1 MRCEIKVVLFSLL
14 KEKKEIS
21 DCLNVDENNPW
32 IEKLKTFFWWGVRG
46 GMGQGVAG
54 KNNPQHKGPQKV
66 GGYEIQSTGAKR
78 KEWIQREIN

>member
-14 KEKKEIS
+14 KEKREIS

-46 GMGQGVAG
+46 GMGQGAAG
-54 KNNPQHKGPQKV
+54 KNNPQHKRPQKV
-66 GGYEIQSTGAKR
+66 GGYEIHRR
-78 KEWIQREIN
+78 KEKRMDTEGGR